1 MAAKIRRLKIAVTLT
16 VVLSLAI
23 VLLVPP
29 SLVTGVTSEVGSGG
43 LPISTHDFTT
53 IPQSVIEDAS
63 RLATEL
69 CGDYQEKRDE
79 FASQLLAT
87 YSEAKDKDFV
97 IFFNSGGSGWNLLE
111 ASLGWYSIGTGITA
125 ELASLGYTSLS
136 LDYLRTTKTWQGFF
150 DESMNMISL
159 YPSKTKD
166 LACRVEF
173 LTKYIPD
180 LRVILTGESNGTVI
194 CDRALNILKDNPRVY
209 SIQTGP
215 PFWYKNNMLDRTLVL
230 RSSGIIPDSFSEGD
244 FFTMIGATLEA
255 LLGFPQPQDSSGN
268 ILYYVGAPGH
278 EYWWQYP
285 KVYSQITKFLDENFG
300 LDNTKPLVE
309 GSSE

>member
-16 VVLSLAI
+16 VILSLAI

-29 SLVTGVTSEVGSGG
+29 YLVTGVTSEVGSGG
-43 LPISTHDFTT
+43 LPISTYDFTT
-53 IPQSVIEDAS
+53 TPQSVIEDAS

-69 CGDYQEKRDE
+69 CGDYQEKHDE
-79 FASQLLAT
+79 FVSQLLAT

-97 IFFNSGGSGWNLLE
+97 IFFNSGGAGWNLLE
-111 ASLGWYSIGTGITA
+111 ASLGWYSICTGITA

-136 LDYLRTTKTWQGFF
+136 LDYLRTTKSWQGFF

-173 LTKYIPD
+173 LTEYIPD

-194 CDRALNILKDNPRVY
+194 CDRVLNILKDNPRVY

-215 PFWYKNNMLDRTLVL
+215 PFWYTNTMLDRTLVL
-230 RSSGIIPDSFSEGD
+230 KNSGIIPDSFSEGA
-244 FFTMIGATLEA
+244 FFTMLGATLEG
-255 LLGFPQPQDSSGN
+255 LLGLPRRQDESGN
-268 ILYYVGAPGH
+268 ILHYVGAPGH
-278 EYWWQYP
+278 EYWWQHP
-285 KVYSQITKFLDENFG
+285 GVSLEITKFLQENFG
-300 LDNTKPLVE
+300 VK
-309 GSSE
+309 